1 MIAGFPLLSADINP
15 AGWQFPGLEKI
26 MEQE

>member
-15 AGWQFPGLEKI
+15 VWWQFPGLAK
-26 MEQE
+26 